1 MEFVATCLCTEKEFS
16 FDQDERN
23 LITAGDLKIPLAV
36 IDCE

>member
-23 LITAGDLKIPLAV
+23 LITSGDLKILFVV
-36 IDCE
+36 IDSE